1 MPFEQK
7 APNHVSKITRAY
19 THQTAADWWQTLT
32 PEQRGK
38 IIEHVMRN
46 NAEYLDELTWKK
58 VD

>member
-1 MPFEQK
+1 MPFEVK
-7 APNHVSKITRAY
+7 AEDHVSQVTRVY
-19 THQTAADWWQTLT
+19 THETAAAWWRELT